1 MSDTAGPGAAVS
13 GQASGAKPQKLAPAQ
28 VRRVVAGLLPAIF
41 LGAIDQSIVPVALLT
56 IGRELGDLSL
66 IAWVMAGYLVAGAVA
81 TPLYGKLSDLHGR
94 RRMIVIALCIA
105 MAGSVLCA
113 LATSMPLLI
122 AARVLQGLGS
132 GALFALSQ
140 AAAADYIA
148 GPERGRYQGYFS
160 SVFASAALA
169 APLLGGFLTE
179 HLSWRA
185 IFWIN
190 LPLALVALWLVRR
203 ALAPAAA
210 PAREARI
217 DWWGAA
223 LMAAGICV
231 VLIALTRVGQGAG
244 WLGSS
249 TLVLAAIGAVL
260 LALWAWRES
269 DAPEPIVPLSL
280 FRNRTVLAACL
291 VTALNF
297 FVLIGCTVLLPLS
310 MQTVGG
316 ARPDEVALRLI
327 ALTLAVPAGAF
338 FAGRAMLRIGHLGR
352 LAAAG
357 CLIACLALLGI
368 ALVSPRSGIGLA
380 LLMLPLGIGLGITL
394 PAVIVAAQ
402 MAVGPA
408 MVGVVTSLVAFFR
421 SLGGVAGIS
430 VLTSVVLAGA
440 AGASITAA
448 DPAALTAP
456 FRTAFGLA
464 AAMSGIAAVLAL
476 RIVPVPREPG

>member
-1 MSDTAGPGAAVS
+1 MMRSLLSVRTATAA
-13 GQASGAKPQKLAPAQ
+13 
-28 VRRVVAGLLPAIF
+28 
-41 LGAIDQSIVPVALLT
+41 
-56 IGRELGDLSL
+56 
-66 IAWVMAGYLVAGAVA
+66 
-81 TPLYGKLSDLHGR
+81 
-94 RRMIVIALCIA
+94 
-105 MAGSVLCA
+105 
-113 LATSMPLLI
+113 
-122 AARVLQGLGS
+122 
-132 GALFALSQ
+132 
-140 AAAADYIA
+140 
-148 GPERGRYQGYFS
+148 
-160 SVFASAALA
+160 
-169 APLLGGFLTE
+169 
-179 HLSWRA
+179 
-185 IFWIN
+185 
-190 LPLALVALWLVRR
+190 
-203 ALAPAAA
+203 
-210 PAREARI
+210 
-217 DWWGAA
+217 
-223 LMAAGICV
+223 
-231 VLIALTRVGQGAG
+231 
-244 WLGSS
+244 
-249 TLVLAAIGAVL
+249 L

-269 DAPEPIVPLSL
+269 GSPEPIVPLSL

-338 FAGRAMLRIGHLGR
+338 FAGRAMLRIGHMGR

-421 SLGGVAGIS
+421 SLGGVAGIA

-440 AGASITAA
+440 AGTSIATA
-448 DPAALTAP
+448 DPVALTAA

>member
-1 MSDTAGPGAAVS
+1 LSQPAETAAAALGQPS
-13 GQASGAKPQKLAPAQ
+13 GSRPAKLAPAQ
-28 VRRVVAGLLPAIF
+28 VRRIVAGLLPAIF

-81 TPLYGKLSDLHGR
+81 TPIYGKLSDLHGR
-94 RRMIVIALCIA
+94 RRVIVIALCIA

-113 LATSMPLLI
+113 LATSMPM
-122 AARVLQGLGS
+122 LGS

-160 SVFASAALA
+160 SVFATAALA

-185 IFWIN
+185 VFWIN

-203 ALAPAAA
+203 VLAPAAK
-210 PAREARI
+210 PARDARI
-217 DWWGAA
+217 DWWGAV
-223 LMAAGICV
+223 LMAAGISV
-231 VLIALTRVGQGAG
+231 VLVALTRVGQGAG
-244 WLGSS
+244 WLGPS
-249 TLVLAAIGAVL
+249 TLAMAAIGAVL
-260 LALWAWRES
+260 LAVWAWRES
-269 DAPEPIVPLSL
+269 GVAEPIVPLSL
-280 FRNRTVLAACL
+280 FRNPTVLAACL

-316 ARPDEVALRLI
+316 ARPDEVALRLV

-338 FAGRAMLRIGHLGR
+338 FAGRAMLRIGHMGR
-352 LAAAG
+352 LTAAG
-357 CLIACLALLGI
+357 CLLACLALFGI
-368 ALVSPRSGIGLA
+368 AIVSPRSGIGLA

-421 SLGGVAGIS
+421 SLGGVAGIA

-440 AGASITAA
+440 AGASITTA
-448 DPAALTAP
+448 DPVALAEA
-456 FRTAFGLA
+456 FRNAFGLA
-464 AAMSGIAAVLAL
+464 AVMSGIAAVLAL
-476 RIVPVPREPG
+476 RIAPVVRDRG